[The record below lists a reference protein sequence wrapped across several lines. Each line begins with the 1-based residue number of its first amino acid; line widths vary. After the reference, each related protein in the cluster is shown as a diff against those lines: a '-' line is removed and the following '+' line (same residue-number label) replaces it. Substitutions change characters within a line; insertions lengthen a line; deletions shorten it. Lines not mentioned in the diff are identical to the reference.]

1 MYGNVCWLL
10 ALPLCS
16 CFSVSLVSLFWLLC
30 LLILYSVL
38 DVSRMFVF
46 WGLRLGSD
54 SKACFRIWKIWVLS
68 LELNVV
74 ESENNN
80 TIQEYLP
87 FLENIFVMIAWK
99 SWVSTFVILALVLA
113 TSSSLSCELCLVPC
127 VLNKSWVALWWAD
140 ASLLWVAIQFGSQ
153 LS

>member
-1 MYGNVCWLL
+1 MYGNVCWPL

-38 DVSRMFVF
+38 DVSRMFAF
-46 WGLRLGSD
+46 RGLRLGSD
-54 SKACFRIWKIWVLS
+54 SKDCFRIWKMLSSVLRTQCGRKR
-68 LELNVV
+68 EQYFF
-74 ESENNN
+74 
-80 TIQEYLP
+80 QEYVH

-99 SWVSTFVILALVLA
+99 SWASAFVILTLVLA
-113 TSSSLSCELCLVPC
+113 TSSSVSCELCLVPC
-127 VLNKSWVALWWAD
+127 MLNKSWAALWRAD